1 MLKPKYLKQY
11 LIGIFFTGILAF
23 LYLLLIPLDP
33 SRGKLI
39 NYSLMRVVFLISIAV
54 GLLALAALFLK
65 IQLDKKLVKSLSETI
80 HQRLT
85 QPLTHL
91 FNFQFGIIIAFIFSV
106 EGFLLTYF
114 SFPVPMRPLTVW
126 LSLICLFTWLTLR
139 LVYADHYKKKQSL
152 ADQLKSGWQKW
163 SETQRKVFIILVI
176 MGLVYFIIFFPINY
190 GGRVHPDEDIIYP
203 DVVNMLIP
211 GETFMETLRDSF
223 IIDSWWYGYPYFPIC
238 ALTLVIPRLIYGI
251 AFAEKLLLNLMLLRQ
266 FVSVLPMIVAI
277 IWLIYLINAFKSV
290 WESIG
295 MFLVF
300 ALIPGVVNYN
310 TRFWHPDSII
320 VLLIIIT
327 FWFLKRDQLRFGL
340 DFFLAAA
347 AIGLN
352 AAIKVWGLFFFLAIG
367 GYLLVGWIKKKL
379 TFWKMVRAGIFFILV
394 MVGTI
399 LITSPSILIPW
410 NLKTYIAEMQE
421 YYPIMRYGYNEPDPQ
436 GVYRT
441 GLQAWMVFF
450 RIHYMQDFF
459 FYFSVFAVLVGS
471 LLGTSRYLNRLI
483 LAWCGVIGVYLVG
496 WIAVKS
502 YQYML
507 PLMIPLYAGAFLFP
521 HIAGGDQIPPKL
533 DFLADPKAKR
543 ILKAIL
549 IVLVLIQFIFNLKMM
564 STSLKF

>member
-1 MLKPKYLKQY
+1 
-11 LIGIFFTGILAF
+11 
-23 LYLLLIPLDP
+23 
-33 SRGKLI
+33 
-39 NYSLMRVVFLISIAV
+39 MRVVLAISMVV
-54 GLLALAALFLK
+54 GLLVLAALFLK
-65 IQLDKKLVKSLSETI
+65 IQLDKKLGQSLSDTI

-85 QPLTHL
+85 QPITHL
-91 FNFQFGIIIAFIFSV
+91 FNSQFWIIIAFIVSV

-114 SFPVPMRPLTVW
+114 SFPVPTRPLTVW
-126 LSLICLFTWLTLR
+126 LSLICLFTWLFLR
-139 LVYADHYKKKQSL
+139 LVYADQYKQKQSL
-152 ADQLKSGWQKW
+152 ASRLKSGWQKW
-163 SETQRKVFIILVI
+163 SEIQRKVFIILVV
-176 MGLVYFIIFFPINY
+176 MGLVYFIAFFPINY

-203 DVVNMLIP
+203 DVVNMLIS
-211 GETFMETLRDSF
+211 GETFTETLRDSF
-223 IIDSWWYGYPYFPIC
+223 IIDSWWYGYPYFPIS

-251 AFAEKLLLNLMLLRQ
+251 AFAEKLFLNLLLLRQ
-266 FVSVLPMIVAI
+266 FVSVLPMVVAI

-295 MFLVF
+295 MFIVF
-300 ALIPGVVNYN
+300 ALIPGVVSYN

-320 VLLIIIT
+320 VLLIILT
-327 FWFLKRDQLRFGL
+327 YWFLKRDQLRFGR
-340 DFFLAAA
+340 DFYLAAA

-367 GYLLVGWIKKKL
+367 GYLLAGWIGKKL
-379 TFWKMVRAGIFFILV
+379 TFWKMVRAGIFFILI

-421 YYPIMRYGYNEPDPQ
+421 YYPIMRYGYDEPDPQ

-441 GLQAWMVFF
+441 GLPAWMVFF

-459 FYFSVFAVLVGS
+459 FYFSVFAVLIGS

-483 LAWCGVIGVYLVG
+483 LAWCAVIGVYLVG

-502 YQYML
+502 FQYML

-521 HIAGGDQIPPKL
+521 HIAGENQTPPML
-533 DFLADPKAKR
+533 GFLANPKTKR

-549 IVLVLIQFIFNLKMM
+549 IVLVLIQFIFNLKMI